1 MKVIIAHPS
10 IAPHV
15 KQNVIGYDEADFLL
29 YFFTTFFDHP
39 DALLAN
45 KLSAIRNIKELIRRR
60 QFNEIA
66 IEKFK
71 SRPLPELI
79 RSFAARKTNAIITDL
94 IWEWAELGFDKWVA
108 KAIKHYKPDVIHT
121 YEHAALASLQ
131 QAKSLNIFSVYEQPS
146 QHHSYFT
153 PIVEKQ
159 FELYPVLKTGSTSL
173 LINKKAERRNR
184 RRDQELALASIVI
197 CNSTFTK
204 KTLVA
209 GGVAE
214 DKICVIPLGFPPV
227 KKISKNDQE
236 DNPVIFLY
244 AGNQSIRK
252 GSHLLYEAWRNC
264 NFAEAEAKLI
274 LVGKMTLPEAI
285 RTHLPGNVLIKGN
298 IPHHEL
304 MNLYGD
310 ADVFVLPTLADGFGM
325 VITESMANGIPV
337 IATDACCGPDVINH
351 NENGWIIAAG
361 DLQALINQM
370 KWCVNHRQALKS
382 FGIKAQQSATKWQWS
397 DYRKKLNTVVYDKWI
412 QYNQKQ
418 SV

>member
-1 MKVIIAHPS
+1 MKVIIAHPV

-15 KQNVIGYDEADFLL
+15 KQNVIGYNEAGYLL

-39 DALLAN
+39 DSLLSN
-45 KLSAIRNIKELIRRR
+45 KLSNVASIKALIKRRR
-60 QFNEIA
+60 FDEIS

-79 RSFAARKTNAIITDL
+79 RSFAARKTNPIITDL

-108 KAIKHYKPDVIHT
+108 KAIKHYRPDVVHT
-121 YEHAALASLQ
+121 YEHAALVSLQ
-131 QAKSLNIFSVYEQPS
+131 QARSLNIFSVYEQPS

-153 PIVEKQ
+153 AVVEKQ
-159 FELYPVLKTGSTSL
+159 FELYPALKTETTSL
-173 LINKKAERRNR
+173 LINKKAERRNH
-184 RRDQELALASIVI
+184 RRDQELALASLII

-204 KTLVA
+204 KTLIN
-209 GGVAE
+209 GGVE
-214 DKICVIPLGFPPV
+214 EGKISIIPLGFPVIKEILRTYHKNKPV
-227 KKISKNDQE
+227 
-236 DNPVIFLY
+236 VFLY

-252 GSHLLYEAWRNC
+252 GSHLLYEAWRVC
-264 NFAEAEAKLI
+264 NFTPAEAKLM
-274 LVGKMTLPEAI
+274 LVGKMTLPEEMRAN
-285 RTHLPGNVLIKGN
+285 LPGDVLIKEN

-304 MNLYGD
+304 TSLYGE

-325 VITESMANGIPV
+325 VVTESMASGLPV
-337 IATDACCGPDVINH
+337 IATDACCGPDVIKN

-370 KWCVNHRQALKS
+370 KYCVSHQQDLKS
-382 FGIKAQQSATKWQWS
+382 VGIKAQQTAAKWQWA
-397 DYRKKLNTVVYDKWI
+397 DYRKKLNTVVYQKW
-412 QYNQKQ
+412 NETNLKQ